1 MEIMNQ
7 ENLNNEQE
15 KMVNETFS
23 HFTKAEQLNDDDVNT
38 VLNHEEDIKSKSL
51 KGALKK
57 FAYEI
62 KLLIE
67 MVKSYANGSYK
78 ELPLTT
84 IIAVVLTLVYVF
96 SPIDIIPDFIP
107 GLGLTDDAAMVALC
121 IAAIA
126 ADLEKFKEWLENR
139 KS

>member
-1 MEIMNQ
+1 MEN

-38 VLNHEEDIKSKSL
+38 VLNHEDDIKNKSL

-57 FAYEI
+57 FADEI

-107 GLGLTDDAAMVALC
+107 GLGLTDDASMVALC

>member
-1 MEIMNQ
+1 MEN

-23 HFTKAEQLNDDDVNT
+23 HFTKAEQLKDDDVNT
-38 VLNHEEDIKSKSL
+38 VLNHEEDIKNKSL
-51 KGALKK
+51 KGALRKC
-57 FAYEI
+57 ADEI
-62 KLLIE
+62 KVLIE

-84 IIAVVLTLVYVF
+84 IIAAVLTLVYVF

-121 IAAIA
+121 LAAIA
-126 ADLEKFKEWLENR
+126 VDLEKFKDWLKNR
-139 KS
+139 NS